1 MNMSNIWIINIISVF
16 ILCVLLA
23 GVVIPEIL
31 LIAFRKRL
39 FDEPDGRK
47 IHQGIVPRLGGIA
60 FKPVAF
66 FSTALI
72 LAFNISAGHHEL
84 LQQIGAEAL
93 PLSYAF
99 CAIIILYLVGI
110 ADDLIGIRYRAKFIF
125 QALSGAML
133 AAGGVL
139 LSDFH
144 GLASIHAL
152 PILVSV
158 PITVFTVVLI
168 INAINLIDGLDGLA
182 SGLSGITFLSYGL
195 TFVCY
200 HQYLYAMFSFAAL
213 GVLIPFFYYN
223 VFGKAE
229 RRRKIFMGDAG
240 SLTIGIMICYL
251 SIQIA
256 RFPHPTTPQ
265 SLNPIVLAQAPLL
278 LPCLDVARVFL
289 HRIRNG
295 HSPFLPDKN
304 HIHHKLM
311 AIGMSQ
317 HQAMLT
323 IVVTSTAMVLSNILL
338 SAYIDATLL
347 LSLNVMLWIIV
358 NILITHRIHTIHK
371 QHNNPSYQQ

>member
-23 GVVIPEIL
+23 GVVIHEIL

-152 PILVSV
+152 PIS
-158 PITVFTVVLI
+158 
-168 INAINLIDGLDGLA
+168 
-182 SGLSGITFLSYGL
+182 
-195 TFVCY
+195 
-200 HQYLYAMFSFAAL
+200 
-213 GVLIPFFYYN
+213 
-223 VFGKAE
+223 
-229 RRRKIFMGDAG
+229 
-240 SLTIGIMICYL
+240 
-251 SIQIA
+251 
-256 RFPHPTTPQ
+256 
-265 SLNPIVLAQAPLL
+265 
-278 LPCLDVARVFL
+278 
-289 HRIRNG
+289 
-295 HSPFLPDKN
+295 
-304 HIHHKLM
+304 
-311 AIGMSQ
+311 
-317 HQAMLT
+317 
-323 IVVTSTAMVLSNILL
+323 
-338 SAYIDATLL
+338 
-347 LSLNVMLWIIV
+347 
-358 NILITHRIHTIHK
+358 
-371 QHNNPSYQQ
+371 